1 LEGKLVGS
9 RPTGRPRRRRD
20 DNIKVDFKEIRWEGV
35 DWIHLAEGRDHL
47 HVVVNNL
54 MNHRESLNP
63 ERALTSLVTTIFPR
77 GFLIHAVLV
86 ADIYLLRSVHCFIKV
101 SSAKNF

>member
-9 RPTGRPRRRRD
+9 RPTERPRRRRD
-20 DNIKVDFKEIRWEGV
+20 DNIKVNFKEIRLEGV
-35 DWIHLAEGRDHL
+35 DWIRLAEGRDPW
-47 HVVVNNL
+47 HVVVNTL

-63 ERALTSLVTTIFPR
+63 ERALTSLVTAIFPR
-77 GFLIHAVLV
+77 GFLLHAVLV
-86 ADIYLLRSVHCFIKV
+86 ADIYMLRSVHCLIKV